1 MRVMEFFQI
10 TKAFFCQI
18 QSRIFLRMCW
28 WYFSI
33 QLQYIRIE
41 VSKFQ
46 NGIMKMVQMNSVLYF
61 KSFEVIR

>member
-1 MRVMEFFQI
+1 
-10 TKAFFCQI
+10 
-18 QSRIFLRMCW
+18 MCW